1 MEGILLGIVV
11 GLQLKFDWF
20 GDKRRMITKT
30 LFLPMLLLFYVL
42 RTETLIPTLLGALF
56 FGWIGDLFMMVPRG
70 RRLRMIGPVAF
81 AIGHLFYLASFVQ
94 FGSLRNIPISGL
106 IVLVLYPL
114 WIWIGYR
121 LMGRQ
126 LKEKGAPFYLALVYA
141 AMIGAMSLYS
151 YSMVYTQQ
159 TILPFIGAVI
169 FIISDTMVL
178 YRDYGRAFE
187 RNKFWVIATYMVAQI
202 LIVFGFL
209 HV

>member
-20 GDKRRMITKT
+20 GDKRRRITKT
-30 LFLPMLLLFYVL
+30 LFLPLLLIFYLL
-42 RTETLIPTLLGALF
+42 RANTWVPTLLGALF

-70 RRLRMIGPVAF
+70 RKLRMIGPVAF
-81 AIGHLFYLASFVQ
+81 AIGHLFYLASFIQ
-94 FGSLRNIPISGL
+94 FGSLRNIPASGF
-106 IVLVLYPL
+106 LVLAIYPL
-114 WIWIGYR
+114 WIGIGYR

-126 LKEKGAPFYLALVYA
+126 LRDKGAPFYLALVYA

-159 TILPFIGAVI
+159 TILPFIGALI
-169 FIISDTMVL
+169 FIVSDTMVL
-178 YRDYGRAFE
+178 YRDYGNAFA

-202 LIVFGFL
+202 LIVMGF
-209 HV
+209 VGV